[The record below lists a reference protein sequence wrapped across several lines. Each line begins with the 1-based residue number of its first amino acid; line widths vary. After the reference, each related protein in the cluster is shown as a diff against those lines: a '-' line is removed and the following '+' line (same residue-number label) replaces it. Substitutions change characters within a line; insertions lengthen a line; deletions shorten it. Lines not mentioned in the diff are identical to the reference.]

1 MSRRD
6 SAVALAR
13 LDLAVFPCGTPTPG
27 HPHPPGSKGDCP
39 RCKAEKAP
47 RRGWEWG
54 DRNSSDPD
62 EVAAG
67 WPADDPNI
75 GVACKPSGLLVVDLD
90 QHHPDA
96 DGIEAFQQLCEA
108 REVEWPRTFTVR
120 TSSGGCHLYYRAPA
134 GRPLGNSAG
143 RLAPGIDT
151 RGPGKGNHGGYVVG
165 PGSIVG
171 DSRYEVTRDVPVQ
184 PLPDWIADILDPPQ
198 SMHRPARYGP
208 MPKAGG
214 PYAAAALRNSI
225 ERLLATEPGNGRPAQ
240 GRNHALNATAYSLGR
255 LVGAGIL
262 DATTVT
268 TALERAAEAIG
279 LTAEDGPR
287 QTAATIRS
295 GLTTGMANP
304 RHVKGGR

>member
-1 MSRRD
+1 MSRREN
-6 SAVALAR
+6 AVALAR
-13 LDLAVFPCGTPTPG
+13 LGLAVFPCGTPVPQ
-27 HPHPPGSKGDCP
+27 HPHTPGSKTDCP
-39 RCKAEKAP
+39 LCKGEKAP
-47 RRGWEWG
+47 RPRWEWA

-67 WPADDPNI
+67 WPHDDPNI
-75 GVACKPSGLLVVDLD
+75 GVACRPSGLLVVDLD

-96 DGIEAFQQLCEA
+96 DGIEAFQRLCEE
-108 REVEWPRTFTVR
+108 REVQWPRTLTVR
-120 TSSGGCHLYYRAPA
+120 TSSGGCHLYYLAPP

-165 PGSIVG
+165 PGSVVG
-171 DSRYEVTRDVPVQ
+171 DSSYEITRDMPVQ
-184 PLPDWIADILDPPQ
+184 PLPDWIADTLDPP
-198 SMHRPARYGP
+198 RPVYTPGPYGA
-208 MPKAGG
+208 MPQAGG
-214 PYAAAALRNSI
+214 PYAAAALRKSI
-225 ERLLATEPGNGRPAQ
+225 ERLLGATPGT
-240 GRNHALNATAYSLGR
+240 RNDSLNATAYSLGR

-268 TALERAAEAIG
+268 VALERAAEAIG

-304 RHVKGGR
+304 KHVKGGR